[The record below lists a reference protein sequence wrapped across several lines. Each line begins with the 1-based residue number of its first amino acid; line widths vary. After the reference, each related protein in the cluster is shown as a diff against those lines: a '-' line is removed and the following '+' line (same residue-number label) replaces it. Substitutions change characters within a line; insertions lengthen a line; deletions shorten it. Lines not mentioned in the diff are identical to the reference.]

1 MTDPSTPALAIFD
14 LCETLYA
21 ENTTL
26 GFVRFFQARHGSL
39 YSRALLE
46 AVYSRRLPVFYL
58 LAVIHRLCS
67 VDLFRWATARSLKG
81 RDRAMLAE
89 AARAYATEVLPR
101 KAITVTHKRLTEH
114 RAAGDRVVIVS
125 NSLDVVVEAVAGQIG
140 IEGHSSRLGYR
151 DGRCN
156 GRIEHDLTSRK
167 AGVVAKLVH
176 DQPVPP
182 IIHAYTDNLSD
193 RDLVLAAD
201 RPTIIIPAGRTRAR
215 WGDIDAV
222 FIEL

>member
-1 MTDPSTPALAIFD
+1 MSDPSKPALVIFD

-26 GFVRFFQARHGSL
+26 GFVRFFQGRHGSR
-39 YSRALLE
+39 YSRALIE
-46 AVYSRRLPVFYL
+46 TVYSRRSPVFYL
-58 LAVIHRLCS
+58 LAAIHRFGYL
-67 VDLFRWATARSLKG
+67 DLFRWATARSLKG
-81 RDRAMLAE
+81 CDRAKLAE

-101 KAITVTHKRLTEH
+101 KAISVTQNRMAEH

-125 NSLDVVVEAVAGQIG
+125 NSLDVVVEAVAGIIG
-140 IEGHSSRLGYR
+140 IEGYSSRLGYQG
-151 DGRCN
+151 DHCN
-156 GRIEHDLTSRK
+156 GRIEHDLTGRK
-167 AGVVAKLVH
+167 AAVVAKLVQ
-176 DQPVPP
+176 DQPASPV
-182 IIHAYTDNLSD
+182 IHAYTDNLSD

-201 RPTIIIPAGRTRAR
+201 RPTIIIPAGRTRTG